1 MSTSRFGRS
10 AEEVAG
16 LKAAQQAAW
25 NSPGS
30 GYHDLA
36 EGFVPAVEHLLE
48 FAGIVPGMTL
58 LDVATGTGI
67 AALFAARRGAIVTGV
82 DFAEELLDHARKLAD
97 EAGLPVLFVNGD
109 AEAMPFEDSSFDAVI
124 STFGCMFAP
133 RHDAV
138 ARELVRVLKPGG
150 TLALACWKPEGP
162 NHRLMTITAP
172 YLPARVQELPSPT
185 DWGIPEYVQ
194 SLLEPACTGIRFADG
209 DAPWLAD
216 SPETALE
223 MLFERSLGPTV
234 YTYRR
239 FSEEIRARVRE
250 DAMALMQENLASD
263 GSVRLSRDYLLTVAT
278 KRTG

>member
-1 MSTSRFGRS
+1 MSDSPFGRS
-10 AEEVAG
+10 ADEVAG

-36 EGFVPAVEHLLE
+36 EGFAPAVEHLVE
-48 FAGIVPGMTL
+48 SAGVGPGMTV

-67 AALFAARRGAIVTGV
+67 AAFAAAARGADVTGV
-82 DFAEELLDHARKLAD
+82 DFAEELLAHAREIAASTGLAV
-97 EAGLPVLFVNGD
+97 EFVNGD
-109 AEAMPFEDSSFDAVI
+109 AEALPFNDGSFDAVI

-138 ARELVRVLKPGG
+138 ARELARVLRPGG
-150 TLALACWKPEGP
+150 RLALACWKPEGP

-172 YLPARVQELPSPT
+172 YLPSRVRELPSPN
-185 DWGIPEYVQ
+185 DWGVPEYVEA
-194 SLLEPACTGIRFADG
+194 LLADGFHDFRFADG
-209 DAPWLAD
+209 DAPWLVD

-239 FSEEIRARVRE
+239 FNDETRLLVRA
-250 DAMALMQENLASD
+250 DAMALMQEHITPD

-278 KRTG
+278 RRA

>member
-1 MSTSRFGRS
+1 MSGQQFGRS
-10 AEEVAG
+10 AEDVAG

-36 EGFVPAVEHLLE
+36 EGFAPAVEHLLE
-48 FAGIVPGMTL
+48 FAGIEPGMTV

-67 AALFAARRGAIVTGV
+67 AAFAAAARGAVVTGV
-82 DFAEELLDHARKLAD
+82 DFAEELLAHAR
-97 EAGLPVLFVNGD
+97 EIAGKSGFPVEFVNGD
-109 AEAMPFEDSSFDAVI
+109 AEALPFEDNTFDAVI

-138 ARELVRVLKPGG
+138 AHELARVLKPGG
-150 TLALACWKPEGP
+150 TLALACWEPEGP

-172 YLPARVQELPSPT
+172 YLPSRVRKLPSPN
-185 DWGIPEYVQ
+185 DWGVPEYAE
-194 SLLEPACTGIRFADG
+194 SLLADYCHDFRFASG
-209 DAPWLAD
+209 DAPWLVD

-239 FSEEIRARVRE
+239 FNDETRALVRA
-250 DAMALMQENLASD
+250 DAMALMQENLAPD

-278 KRTG
+278 RLG